1 MAARM
6 ARRRMAPGKAR
17 ARRPGRRLPARKA
30 APKTKRA
37 QVALIKSVIAREEET
52 KFRSEL
58 IVNSVAYNSQITT
71 SDIIRLLPKLVQ
83 GQPNSGSSIYER
95 LGMRISPRAL
105 KIDAEVCLTN
115 VDRSRAI
122 QVVYWVLQSKQVKQ
136 TSLLSTS
143 LNPGSD
149 LLKTGDSSNVQGFN
163 GYVEDSFLPINDARY
178 VVLKKGTFKL
188 GCNTGTIQDSTT
200 AGNQPLGGQAV
211 SHRLSFKLPVPAK
224 LVYDQDENTPR
235 TVYYPNGFAPF
246 MLFGYY
252 HQNQTVPDTG
262 FQDMTINLRSNLWFD
277 DA

>member
-1 MAARM
+1 MARM

-17 ARRPGRRLPARKA
+17 ASRPGRRLPARKA

-83 GQPNSGSSIYER
+83 GQPNSASSIYER
-95 LGMRISPRAL
+95 EGMRISPRAL
-105 KIDAEVCLTN
+105 KIDAEVCLTA

-136 TSLLSTS
+136 TALLST
-143 LNPGSD
+143 NIIPGSD

-163 GYVEDSFLPINDARY
+163 GYVEDVNLPINDARY
-178 VVLKKGTFKL
+178 VVLKKGSFKL
-188 GCNTGTIQDSTT
+188 GCNTGTIQDNTT

-224 LVYDQDENTPR
+224 FVYDQDENTPR
-235 TVYYPNGFAPF
+235 TVYYPNGYAPF

-252 HQNQTVPDTG
+252 HQNQTVPDVS
-262 FQDMTINLRSNLWFD
+262 FQDMTISLRSSLWYD